1 MSAASQPQIIEP
13 APASTALLPAVQADS
28 ATPHSPRLLLGLL
41 PIGVLLVGFFLVPLT
56 IMILYSF
63 WRAEGFEIVHSWT
76 LENYAKFFIL
86 PAYTKVLFRTFT
98 ISAIVTALSL
108 VIGYPFAYFLVRYT
122 PARWQQLFLVL
133 VILPFWTSYLL
144 RVYAWM
150 SILGD
155 KGLINQALMLT
166 GIIDEP
172 IRVFL
177 YNQYAVT
184 LVSLYLYVPF
194 AIITLYASLEK
205 FDFTQM
211 HAAADL
217 GATPWEAFRNVLLP
231 QTKAGFITGAIFIFI
246 PMLGEYATPTL
257 VGGAEG
263 ALIANLVVNLF
274 RGFQFPQGAAITF
287 VVVLCI
293 LTLLTALQRYIRVEE
308 LYRR

>member
-1 MSAASQPQIIEP
+1 MSVAGQPQTIESVPESATP
-13 APASTALLPAVQADS
+13 AAQADS
-28 ATPHSPRLLLGLL
+28 SMPQSPRLLLGLA
-41 PIGVLLVGFFLVPLT
+41 PIGLLLFGFFLIPLT
-56 IMILYSF
+56 IMVLYSF
-63 WRAEGFEIVHSWT
+63 WRAEGFQIVHSWT
-76 LENYAKFFIL
+76 LDNYAKFFTL
-86 PAYTKVLFRTFT
+86 PAYTKVLFRTFIIAT
-98 ISAIVTALSL
+98 SVTGLSL
-108 VIGYPFAYFLVRYT
+108 LLGYPFAYFLVRYT

-150 SILGD
+150 SILGE
-155 KGLINQALMLT
+155 KGLVNQALILMGLIN
-166 GIIDEP
+166 EP

-177 YNQYAVT
+177 YNQYAIV

-231 QTKAGFITGAIFIFI
+231 QTKAGFITAAIFIFI

-263 ALIANLVVNLF
+263 AMIANLVVNLF

-293 LTLLTALQRYIRVEE
+293 LALLIALQRYIRVEE